1 MAQKPDNTLYLLG
14 KYIGLATLL
23 PAGAFAGYLIARFLE
38 HYIHWSGLL
47 PFAIILGVVS
57 SLYKIIEELL
67 RDTRRAEERDR
78 RNADGKAGPR
88 P

>member
-38 HYIHWSGLL
+38 HYIHWAGLL
-47 PFAIILGVVS
+47 PFAIILGVVA
-57 SLYKIIEELL
+57 SLYKIVEELL
-67 RDTRRAEERDR
+67 RDVRRAEERER
-78 RNADGKAGPR
+78 RNAAGKGGPQS
-88 P
+88 

>member
-1 MAQKPDNTLYLLG
+1 
-14 KYIGLATLL
+14 
-23 PAGAFAGYLIARFLE
+23 
-38 HYIHWSGLL
+38 LL